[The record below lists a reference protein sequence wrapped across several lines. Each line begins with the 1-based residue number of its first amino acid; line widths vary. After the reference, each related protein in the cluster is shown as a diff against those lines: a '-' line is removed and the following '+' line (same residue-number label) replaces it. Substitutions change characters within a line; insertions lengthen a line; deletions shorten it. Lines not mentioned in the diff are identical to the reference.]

1 MKGAQRL
8 NNAWPEAVQAQVK
21 PQFLLFIVQAHQQLV
36 DALTSQQGIR
46 VVHAAPSSPKCIV
59 HSVTAIQLTQL
70 S

>member
-36 DALTSQQGIR
+36 DALTSQGIR
-46 VVHAAPSSPKCIV
+46 VVQAAPSSPKCIV
-59 HSVTAIQLTQL
+59 HNVTAIQLTQL